1 LLGTLLP
8 QNVEIMGN
16 KEEASKIADFI
27 LDKSKVALFEAV
39 TDAMHRQPDG
49 GEWALAVSSF
59 LMGASCSA
67 VALIDGI
74 EQHNIKRN

>member
-1 LLGTLLP
+1 
-8 QNVEIMGN
+8 MSS
-16 KEEASKIADFI
+16 KKEASKIADFI

-39 TDAMHRQPDG
+39 TEAMHREPDG
-49 GEWALAVSSF
+49 TEWALAVSSF
-59 LMGASCSA
+59 LMGANCSA

>member
-1 LLGTLLP
+1 
-8 QNVEIMGN
+8 MSN
-16 KEEASKIADFI
+16 KEEANKVGEFI

-39 TDAMHRQPDG
+39 TDAMGRKPDG

-67 VALIDGI
+67 VALLEGI
-74 EQHNIKRN
+74 EQHNIQRN

>member
-1 LLGTLLP
+1 
-8 QNVEIMGN
+8 MSN
-16 KEEASKIADFI
+16 KEEAQKIGDFI

-39 TDAMHRQPDG
+39 TGALHRQPDG

-67 VALIDGI
+67 VALLDGI
-74 EQHNIKRN
+74 EKHNIKRN